1 MNKFDRVTSI
11 LIYLQTRSVV
21 TAAELASR
29 FDVSERTIYRDIRT
43 LENAGVPIGA
53 EAGIGYF
60 LDKAY
65 RLPPVVFTR
74 DEGASLLLVAKII
87 ESQVDSATQDEY
99 LTALDKIRAVM
110 EAEDQQYLSAI
121 DDAIAVYRPGKKE
134 VSSEH
139 NRWLHE
145 CRTSL
150 ARSQVVEIDYRA
162 GVAATPTRRQ
172 VEPIGLYFYGHH
184 WHLIGW
190 CRLRLDYRDFRLDR
204 IQTLELLGEQFRPRE
219 HKSLQEYLT
228 REHSGELHE
237 VVLRFST
244 ESARYV
250 GEQRYFFGFVREV
263 ETDLGIEMTFVTPN
277 LDYIGRWMLQ
287 FTTGVECL
295 SEVMTPTMDRLLG
308 ELRDRWTP

>member
-1 MNKFDRVTSI
+1 MKKFDRVISI
-11 LIYLQTRSVV
+11 LIYLQTRYVV

-29 FDVSERTIYRDIRT
+29 FNVSERTVYRDIRT
-43 LENAGVPIGA
+43 LENAGVPIGS
-53 EAGIGYF
+53 EVGVGYF

-74 DEGASLLLVAKII
+74 DEGASLLLVAKMI
-87 ESQVDSATQDEY
+87 EPQVDSAIQEEY

-110 EAEDQQYLSAI
+110 KTEDQQYLNAI
-121 DDAIAVYRPGKKE
+121 DDTIAVYRPGNPE
-134 VSSEH
+134 ISAEY

-150 ARSQVVEIDYRA
+150 ARSQVVEIEYQA
-162 GVAATPTRRQ
+162 GVAGQQSRRQ

-204 IQTLELLGEQFRPRE
+204 IQTLTLLPQQFKMRE
-219 HKSLQEYLT
+219 HKSLQEYLS

-237 VVLRFST
+237 VVLRFSM

-250 GEQRYFFGFVREV
+250 GELRYFFGFVQEV
-263 ETDLGIEMTFVTPN
+263 ETDLGIEMTFITPH

-287 FTTGVECL
+287 FTSGVECL
-295 SEVMTPTMDRLLG
+295 SEVMTPIMKKLLG
-308 ELRDRWTP
+308 ELQQRWCN